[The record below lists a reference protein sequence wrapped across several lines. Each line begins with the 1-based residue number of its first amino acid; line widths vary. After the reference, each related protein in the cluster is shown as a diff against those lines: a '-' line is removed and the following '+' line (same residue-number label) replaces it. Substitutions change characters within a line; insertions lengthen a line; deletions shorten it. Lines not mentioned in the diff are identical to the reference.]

1 MSSYIEFYIKA
12 GDIYAPLYSES
23 RSGAIYQAFEYHV
36 PSYSTARALTQRDL
50 DEVRGELSLER
61 QRFEGNLKSS
71 NDKLEWLKGSNLPV
85 EERMEAYDDTKS
97 FIDYCNEELASMARV
112 EHFLGFLEDIMEEV
126 KYLPDTAKRL
136 GVDEDHYIFA
146 GIECGNPG
154 FKDLDD

>member
-12 GDIYAPLYSES
+12 GDNYAPLYSES

-61 QRFEGNLKSS
+61 QRFESNLKSS
-71 NDKLEWLKGSNLPV
+71 NDKLEWLKSSNLPI

-97 FIDYCNEELASMARV
+97 FIDYCNEELASIARV